1 MMAAL
6 IIELEADVFG
16 SHTFVAAGQ
25 PVAKVTVSGT
35 PAGPMGQ
42 GVECFPAGIFE
53 LDASLDVYRALQGV
67 LCWPARVRFR
77 ADLKPINASG
87 GYVVH
92 LLEVTAVLD
101 QPLRRDE

>member
-1 MMAAL
+1 MPAL
-6 IIELEADVFG
+6 SIELEADVLG
-16 SHTFVAAGQ
+16 AHTFVAAGQ

-35 PAGPMGQ
+35 PAGPMGR
-42 GVECFPAGIFE
+42 GVECFPAAIFE
-53 LDASLDVYRALQGV
+53 LDASMDVYRALQGV
-67 LCWPARVRFR
+67 RCWPARARFR

-101 QPLRRDE
+101 QQPHRNG